1 VARIPPISS
10 KTVNLPNGNR
20 VTVSIGSN
28 RYGCYKK
35 VTVRRPNGNSE
46 TRTYQRGPI
55 ASFFLGGYDISIP
68 KFAQE

>member
-10 KTVNLPNGNR
+10 KTVKLPNGNR
-20 VTVSIGSN
+20 VTVRIGSN

-46 TRTYQRGPI
+46 TRTYQRGSI

-68 KFAQE
+68 KWAQE